1 MKTTRRF
8 FTARAVTPSR
18 SAAAARRTTPGPAST
33 RYGVPFTTTATA
45 GPERSGSALGVPVPS
60 TTTLVSATPLD
71 ADNKAAPSTSI
82 RGSIATEM
90 GMTHFIAL
98 TNVRLR
104 FAAYL
109 HFCGNDSR
117 EKIPFSLPKPSTFPF
132 YEHYGLLRPTVVS
145 IELELTRKRLT
156 ECDASYLV

>member
-1 MKTTRRF
+1 M
-8 FTARAVTPSR
+8 
-18 SAAAARRTTPGPAST
+18 
-33 RYGVPFTTTATA
+33 
-45 GPERSGSALGVPVPS
+45 
-60 TTTLVSATPLD
+60 VSATPLD

-82 RGSIATEM
+82 RGSIAMKM

-109 HFCGNDSR
+109 HICRNDSR
-117 EKIPFSLPKPSTFPF
+117 EKITFSLPKPSTFPF

-156 ECDASYLV
+156 ECDASNLVPPGTATSRRVISIAPDKLPEFAPEPPIPCTTCFAKNPILSSTKP